1 MRLFYALVPS
11 EAEKRN
17 ILRWQEN
24 LETASESGGF
34 PPTENLH
41 MTLQFLGEI
50 PPERVEALKEI
61 LTATAGNYR
70 PFSITLD
77 TYGWF
82 PGKGHERLWFLTGNG
97 PEAAEVSDELG
108 EALTESGFSVED
120 RAFIPHITL
129 ARRCKLK
136 NRRIPEEAEPVSV
149 QVQRLWLMESRQIR
163 GSTVYVPIFH
173 AGMA

>member
-11 EAEKRN
+11 ESEKQN

-24 LETASESGGF
+24 LENASESGRF
-34 PPTENLH
+34 SPTENLH

-77 TYGWF
+77 AYGWF
-82 PGKGHERLWFLTGNG
+82 PGKGHERLWYLTGNS
-97 PEAAEVSDELG
+97 PEAAAISHELG
-108 EALTESGFSVED
+108 EALAENGFAVED

-129 ARRCKLK
+129 ARRSKLK
-136 NRRIPEEAEPVSV
+136 NRRIPEEAEPVSI

-163 GSTVYVPIFH
+163 GSVVYVPVFH

>member
-11 EAEKRN
+11 EAEKQD

-24 LETASESGGF
+24 LETASESGRF

-50 PPERVEALKEI
+50 PPERLKALKEI
-61 LTATAGNYR
+61 LTATAGNHR

-77 TYGWF
+77 SCAWF
-82 PGKGHERLWFLTGNG
+82 QGKGEERLWYLTGSS
-97 PEAAEVSDELG
+97 PEAAEVSRELG
-108 EALTESGFSVED
+108 KALAENGFSVED

-163 GSTVYVPIFH
+163 GSVVYVPVFR
-173 AGMA
+173 AGMG

>member
-11 EAEKRN
+11 EAEKQN

-24 LETASESGGF
+24 LETASESGRF

-50 PPERVEALKEI
+50 QTERVKTLKEI

-77 TYGWF
+77 SYAWF
-82 PGKGHERLWFLTGNG
+82 QGKGQERLWYLTGSS
-97 PEAAEVSDELG
+97 PEATKISRELG
-108 EALTESGFSVED
+108 EALAGNGFSVED
-120 RAFIPHITL
+120 RVFIPHITL

-136 NRRIPEEAEPVSV
+136 NRRIPEEAEPVPV

-163 GSTVYVPIFH
+163 GCVVYVPVFH
-173 AGMA
+173 AGMR

>member
-11 EAEKRN
+11 EAEKQN

-24 LETASESGGF
+24 LETASESGRF

-50 PPERVEALKEI
+50 PPERLKTLKEI
-61 LTATAGNYR
+61 LTATAENYR

-77 TYGWF
+77 AYGWF
-82 PGKGHERLWFLTGNG
+82 QGKGQERLWYLTGNS
-97 PEAAEVSDELG
+97 PEATKISRELG
-108 EALTESGFSVED
+108 KALAGNGFSVED
-120 RAFIPHITL
+120 RTFIPHITL
-129 ARRCKLK
+129 VRRYKLK
-136 NRRIPEEAEPVSV
+136 SRRIPEEAEPVSI

-163 GSTVYVPIFH
+163 GSVVYVPVFR
-173 AGMA
+173 AAMG

>member
-1 MRLFYALVPS
+1 VRLFYALVPS
-11 EAEKRN
+11 EAEKQN

-24 LETASESGGF
+24 LETASESGRF

-50 PPERVEALKEI
+50 QTERVKTLKEI

-77 TYGWF
+77 SYAWF
-82 PGKGHERLWFLTGNG
+82 QGKGQERLWYLTGSS
-97 PEAAEVSDELG
+97 PEATKISRELG
-108 EALTESGFSVED
+108 EALAGNGFSVED
-120 RAFIPHITL
+120 RVFIPHITL

-136 NRRIPEEAEPVSV
+136 NRRIPEEAEPVPV

-163 GSTVYVPIFH
+163 GCVVYVPVFH
-173 AGMA
+173 AGMR

>member
-11 EAEKRN
+11 EQEKQK

-24 LETASESGGF
+24 LETASESGRF

-41 MTLQFLGEI
+41 MTLQFLGEL
-50 PPERVEALKEI
+50 PPERVETLKEI
-61 LTATAGNYR
+61 LTAAARTSG
-70 PFSITLD
+70 PFSLTLNA
-77 TYGWF
+77 YGWF
-82 PGKGHERLWFLTGNG
+82 AGKGQERLWYLTGSS
-97 PEAAEVSDELG
+97 PEAARLSHTLG
-108 EALTESGFSVED
+108 QLLAEHDFVIENRD
-120 RAFIPHITL
+120 FIPHITL

-136 NRRIPEEAEPVSV
+136 NGAVPKEGEPVFI

-163 GSTVYVPIFH
+163 GSTVYVPVFH

>member
-11 EAEKRN
+11 EAEKQN

-24 LETASESGGF
+24 LETASESGRF

-50 PPERVEALKEI
+50 QTERVKTLKEI

-77 TYGWF
+77 AYGWF
-82 PGKGHERLWFLTGNG
+82 TGKGQERLWYLTGSS
-97 PEAAEVSDELG
+97 PEAAEVSRELG
-108 EALTESGFSVED
+108 EALAKNGFSVED
-120 RAFIPHITL
+120 RSFIPHITL
-129 ARRCKLK
+129 ARQCKLK
-136 NRRIPEEAEPVSV
+136 NRRIPEEAEPVPV

-163 GSTVYVPIFH
+163 GSVVYAPVFH
-173 AGMA
+173 AAMG

>member
-11 EAEKRN
+11 ETEKQR

-24 LETASESGGF
+24 LENASESGRF

-50 PPERVEALKEI
+50 PPERLKALEEI
-61 LTATAGNYR
+61 LTATAGDYR

-77 TYGWF
+77 AYGWF
-82 PGKGHERLWFLTGNG
+82 PGKGHERLWYLTGNG

-108 EALTESGFSVED
+108 EALTENGFAVEG

-136 NRRIPEEAEPVSV
+136 NRRIPEESEPVSI
-149 QVQRLWLMESRQIR
+149 QVQRLWLMESRRIR

>member
-11 EAEKRN
+11 EAEKQN

-24 LETASESGGF
+24 LETASESGRF

-50 PPERVEALKEI
+50 PPERVKTLKEI

-77 TYGWF
+77 SYAWF
-82 PGKGHERLWFLTGNG
+82 QGKGQERLWYLTGSS
-97 PEAAEVSDELG
+97 PEAAEVSRELG
-108 EALTESGFSVED
+108 KALAENGFLVED

-136 NRRIPEEAEPVSV
+136 NRGIPKEAEPVSV

-163 GSTVYVPIFH
+163 GSVVYVPVFH
-173 AGMA
+173 AGMG

>member
-11 EAEKRN
+11 ESEKQN

-24 LETASESGGF
+24 LENASESGRF
-34 PPTENLH
+34 SPTENLH

-50 PPERVEALKEI
+50 LPERVEALKEI
-61 LTATAGNYR
+61 LDA
-70 PFSITLD
+70 
-77 TYGWF
+77 YGWF
-82 PGKGHERLWFLTGNG
+82 PGKGHERLWYLTGNG
-97 PEAAEVSDELG
+97 PEATAIFYELG
-108 EALTESGFSVED
+108 EVLTENGFSVEG

-129 ARRCKLK
+129 ARRCRLK
-136 NRRIPEEAEPVSV
+136 NRKIPEEAEPVSV